1 MLMPYLYKFEAMTT
15 PCEVLLFAESK
26 TYADSVAQA
35 VLKEAKRLEKKYSY
49 FDPNS
54 LLSRLNTRQ
63 TERLDAETKVLLQ
76 RAKQYYRKTEGVF
89 DITVATIKDCYRSG
103 ITREDLEAAR
113 ARLLPFTG
121 CEHFMIKRD
130 KLLFDNSYTK
140 IDLGGFVKEYA
151 VDRAV
156 QILKKAKIRSALVNF
171 GGDIY
176 ALGTKPDGRKFRVG
190 IKNPHNP
197 REFIRF
203 EEIENEALTTSASY
217 ERNIEIDGT
226 RHSHILSKTAS
237 QKSPASVTVISPNCV
252 ESGVWSTALMV
263 KPDLLTP
270 NRVITFY

>member
-1 MLMPYLYKFEAMTT
+1 MQYLYKFEAMTT
-15 PCEVLLFAESK
+15 PCEVLLFSESK
-26 TYADSVAQA
+26 AVADGVAQA
-35 VLKEAKRLEKKYSY
+35 VLKEAKRLEKKYNY
-49 FDPNS
+49 FDPDS
-54 LLSRLNTRQ
+54 LLGQLNMRRTD
-63 TERLDAETKVLLQ
+63 RLDAETKALLQ

-89 DITVATIKDCYRSG
+89 DVTVATIKDCYRSD
-103 ITREDLEAAR
+103 ITHEELETAR

-130 KLLFDNSYTK
+130 KLVFDNPHTK

-156 QILKKAKIRSALVNF
+156 QLLKKAKIRSALVNF

-176 ALGTKPDGRKFRVG
+176 ALGSKPDGRKFRVG

-197 REFIRF
+197 QEFIRF

-217 ERNIEIDGT
+217 ERNIEIDGE

-237 QKSPASVTVISPNCV
+237 HESPASVTVISPNCV

-263 KPDLLTP
+263 KPDLSTH
-270 NRVITFY
+270 NRVIFL